1 MQGGMCSMEG
11 ELTPVSRFH
20 CTCFYPSLIPIST
33 KGKLRKNENASSNTT
48 EDALSTNLVFL
59 FTSYLA

>member
-1 MQGGMCSMEG
+1 MQGGMCSMEE

-20 CTCFYPSLIPIST
+20 CTCFYPSIST

>member
-1 MQGGMCSMEG
+1 MEE

-20 CTCFYPSLIPIST
+20 CTCFYPSIST